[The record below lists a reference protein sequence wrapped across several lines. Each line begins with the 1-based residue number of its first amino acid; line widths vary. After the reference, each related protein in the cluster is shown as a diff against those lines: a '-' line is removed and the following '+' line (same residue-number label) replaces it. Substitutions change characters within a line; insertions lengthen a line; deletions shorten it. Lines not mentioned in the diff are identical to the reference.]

1 MSVSSNAPVPPAVP
15 PGDRSSGAH
24 PTTASRFTR
33 KRPLQASV
41 VALLALIA
49 ASGYALV
56 HPEQMPDA
64 IGNLVE
70 DLTGANPHPVRL
82 VRPAAAPLSAV
93 AMLGKQLFF
102 DPSLSASG
110 QQSCASCHSP
120 ARAYGPPN
128 DLSVQIGG
136 LHMNQAGFRPPPTLT
151 YLYHQ
156 AAFSIGPDLA
166 DSDVP
171 VNLNALASAAQGV
184 QRATKHAGAAPAAP
198 ALVPQGGLFWDG
210 RADTLQ
216 SQAMGP
222 LLDPVEMANS
232 SVGEVAAKLEKSRY
246 AATLRQLFGA
256 NLFEN
261 HTLAVAEAM
270 FAIGRYQTE
279 DPSFHAFTSK
289 YDYWLEGKARLTHAE
304 LRGLKLFNDPD
315 KANCAACHLSQPT
328 KDGLPPLF
336 TDTQYEALAVP
347 RNHALPANRNPKFH
361 DLGVCGPFR
370 TDLAAQTQYCA
381 MFLTPTLRNAATRH
395 VFFHNGVYHDLEHVV
410 DFYNLRATNP
420 EKIYPKDA
428 SGKVEKYD
436 DIPAQYQANVDVTDA
451 PLNLKPGDKPVLS
464 DQDVHDVIAF
474 IKTLNDGYK
483 PGGN

>member
-1 MSVSSNAPVPPAVP
+1 MPLSSNASLPPAVP
-15 PGDRSSGAH
+15 PGDHSGRGNS
-24 PTTASRFTR
+24 TRTRWFTR
-33 KRPLQASV
+33 RRVLRVSV
-41 VALLALIA
+41 VAVLGLVA

-64 IGNLVE
+64 VGEIVE
-70 DLTGANPHPVRL
+70 DLTGANPHPVQL
-82 VRPAAAPLSAV
+82 VRPETAPLSAV
-93 AMLGKQLFF
+93 AMLGRQLFF

-120 ARAYGPPN
+120 GRAYGPPN

-136 LHMNQAGFRPPPTLT
+136 PHMDQAGYRPPPTLT

-171 VNLNALASAAQGV
+171 VNLNDLASAAQGV
-184 QRATKHAGAAPAAP
+184 QRATKNAGTVPAAP

-222 LLDPVEMANS
+222 MLDPVEMANS
-232 SVGEVAAKLEKSRY
+232 SVGEVATKLEKSRY

-261 HTLAVAEAM
+261 RTLAVAEAM

-347 RNHALPANRNPKFH
+347 RNNALPANRNPKFH

-370 TDLAAQTQYCA
+370 TDISAQTQYCA

-395 VFFHNGVYHDLEHVV
+395 VFFHNGVYHDLKHVV

-420 EKIYPKDA
+420 EKIYPKNA
-428 SGKVEKYD
+428 AGKVEKYD

-464 DQDVHDVIAF
+464 DQDVQDVIAF
-474 IKTLNDGYK
+474 IKTLDDGYK
-483 PGGN
+483 PAGD

>member
-1 MSVSSNAPVPPAVP
+1 MTLRSNASLTPAAP
-15 PGDRSSGAH
+15 
-24 PTTASRFTR
+24 ASAPSDAGNAKWFTR
-33 KRPLQASV
+33 KRAMQVGV
-41 VALLALIA
+41 VAILGLIA

-64 IGNLVE
+64 IGDVVE
-70 DLTGANPHPVRL
+70 NLTGENAHPVHL
-82 VRPAAAPLSAV
+82 VRPPAAPLSAV
-93 AMLGKQLFF
+93 ALLGRQLFF

-120 ARAYGPPN
+120 GNAYGPPN

-136 LHMNQAGFRPPPTLT
+136 PHMNLAGFRPPPTLT
-151 YLYHQ
+151 YLFHQ
-156 AAFSIGPDLA
+156 AAFSIGPDPA
-166 DSDVP
+166 DADVP
-171 VNLNALASAAQGV
+171 VNLNVAAAAAKDV
-184 QRATKHAGAAPAAP
+184 QRATKTAGVTPAAP

-222 LLDPVEMANS
+222 MLDPVEMANS
-232 SVGEVAAKLEKSRY
+232 SVGEVATKLEKSRY

-261 HTLAVAEAM
+261 RTLAVAEAM

-347 RNHALPANRNPKFH
+347 RNNALPANRNPKFH

-370 TDLAAQTQYCA
+370 TDISAQTQYCA

-395 VFFHNGVYHDLEHVV
+395 VFFHNGVYHDLKHVV

-420 EKIYPKDA
+420 EKIYPKNA
-428 SGKVEKYD
+428 AGKVEKYD

-464 DQDVHDVIAF
+464 DQDVQDVIAF
-474 IKTLNDGYK
+474 IRTLDDGYK
-483 PGGN
+483 PAGD